1 MTELE
6 QKLSAFRS
14 ILNLNKHLQNGDV
27 TETEEP
33 PRNKCVEIEENDGRA
48 PEYILFFLNRAHLP
62 IQNVERKEE
71 INDQGRCCKG
81 FECCPTPQTPT
92 HFTLVDLTLPS
103 TSVPISSQPWSA
115 PCRLLLHYT
124 LRQLKFFPLR
134 QPKTLLSPRFQSLH
148 SREANA
154 SAAWNKIDSTSSSIV

>member
-6 QKLSAFRS
+6 QEISAFRS

-103 TSVPISSQPWSA
+103 TSVPISSQPRSA
-115 PCRLLLHYT
+115 
-124 LRQLKFFPLR
+124 
-134 QPKTLLSPRFQSLH
+134 TLLAAPPLYPSPIETL
-148 SREANA
+148 
-154 SAAWNKIDSTSSSIV
+154 STSTTQNSSVTPFSKFALQRGKCQCSLK